1 MSAAEGTKRM
11 ADKSP
16 LVMARMAGVFYLMY
30 FAFAPAMFAGSKFV
44 VPGDAA
50 VTATNMLAH
59 ESLFRLGFA
68 GNMIALA
75 TYIAVTAL
83 FYELFK
89 PVNRTISLLA
99 AFFGLAGCV
108 IIAVSCVFYVAPFL
122 VLGGSSHYF
131 SAFTVEQSQ
140 ALALLFFKLYSQG
153 FGVSFVFFGFY
164 CVLIGYLIFRSNF
177 MPRILGIGM
186 VLAGLCWLTFLSPPL
201 VHYLSPYILVCGIG
215 EAALVV
221 CLLAV
226 GVNPERWHEQAGAAR
241 E

>member
-1 MSAAEGTKRM
+1 MNEAVMVGRIKET
-11 ADKSP
+11 SP
-16 LVMARMAGVFYLMY
+16 RFMARMAGVLYLMD

-99 AFFGLAGCV
+99 AFFGIAGCV

-122 VLGGSSHYF
+122 VLGGPSHYF
-131 SAFTVEQSQ
+131 SAFTVEQTQ

-164 CVLIGYLIFRSNF
+164 CLLIGYLIFGSRF
-177 MPRILGIGM
+177 MPDSWVWEWQSPDCVGSLFSHLRWCIICPLT
-186 VLAGLCWLTFLSPPL
+186 LCW
-201 VHYLSPYILVCGIG
+201 
-215 EAALVV
+215 AALGKEHWWYGSSWS
-221 CLLAV
+221 A
-226 GVNPERWHEQAGAAR
+226 
-241 E
+241 

>member
-1 MSAAEGTKRM
+1 
-11 ADKSP
+11 
-16 LVMARMAGVFYLMY
+16 MAGVFYLMD

-99 AFFGLAGCV
+99 AFFGLAGCL

-122 VLGGSSHYF
+122 VLGGSAHYF

-164 CVLIGYLIFRSNF
+164 CLLIGYLIFRSRF
-177 MPRILGIGM
+177 MPRFLGVGM
-186 VLAGLCWLTFLSPPL
+186 AIAGLGGLTFLAPPL
-201 VHYLSPYILVCGIG
+201 VHYLFPFIMLGGIG
-215 EAALVV
+215 EGALVV
-221 CLLAV
+221 WLLVV
-226 GVNPERWHEQAGAAR
+226 GVNPERWREQAGAAG
-241 E
+241 

>member
-1 MSAAEGTKRM
+1 MNEAVMVGRIKET
-11 ADKSP
+11 SP
-16 LVMARMAGVFYLMY
+16 RFMARMAGVLYLMD

-44 VPGDAA
+44 VPRDAA

-131 SAFTVEQSQ
+131 SAFSAEQSQ
-140 ALALLFFKLYSQG
+140 ALALLFFKLYRQG

-164 CVLIGYLIFRSNF
+164 CLLIGYLIFRSRF
-177 MPRILGIGM
+177 MPRFLGVGM
-186 VLAGLCWLTFLSPPL
+186 AIAGLCGLTFLLPPL
-201 VHYLSPYILVCGIG
+201 VGCSDRREFPARDCTVS
-215 EAALVV
+215 
-221 CLLAV
+221 V
-226 GVNPERWHEQAGAAR
+226 GFKII
-241 E
+241 

>member
-1 MSAAEGTKRM
+1 MNTAEMTKRM
-11 ADKSP
+11 AETSP
-16 LVMARMAGVFYLMY
+16 RFMARMAGIFYLMD

-59 ESLFRLGFA
+59 ESLFRLGFG

-83 FYELFK
+83 FYELFE

-122 VLGGSSHYF
+122 VLGGSSHYS
-131 SAFTVEQSQ
+131 SAFTVEQTQ

-164 CVLIGYLIFRSNF
+164 CLLIGYLIFRSGF
-177 MPRILGIGM
+177 MPRFLGVGM
-186 VLAGLCWLTFLSPPL
+186 GIAGLCGLTFLSPPL
-201 VHYLSPYILVCGIG
+201 VHYLSPYIMLGGIAEG
-215 EAALVV
+215 ALGVWRIV
-221 CLLAV
+221 V
-226 GVNPERWHEQAGAAR
+226 GVNTVRWNGQAS
-241 E
+241 

>member
-1 MSAAEGTKRM
+1 MNEAVMVGRIKET
-11 ADKSP
+11 SP
-16 LVMARMAGVFYLMY
+16 RFMARMAGVLYLMD

-50 VTATNMLAH
+50 VTATNML
-59 ESLFRLGFA
+59 
-68 GNMIALA
+68 ALA

-140 ALALLFFKLYSQG
+140 AQALLFFKLYSQG

-164 CVLIGYLIFRSNF
+164 CLLIGYLIFRSRF
-177 MPRILGIGM
+177 MPRFLGVGM
-186 VLAGLCWLTFLSPPL
+186 AIAGLCGLTFLSPPL
-201 VHYLSPYILVCGIG
+201 VHYLSPWYLST
-215 EAALVV
+215 
-221 CLLAV
+221 
-226 GVNPERWHEQAGAAR
+226 
-241 E
+241 

>member
-1 MSAAEGTKRM
+1 MNEAVMVGRIKET
-11 ADKSP
+11 SP
-16 LVMARMAGVFYLMY
+16 RFMARMAGVLYLMD

-108 IIAVSCVFYVAPFL
+108 IIAVSC
-122 VLGGSSHYF
+122 
-131 SAFTVEQSQ
+131 E

-164 CVLIGYLIFRSNF
+164 CLLIGYLIFRSRF
-177 MPRILGIGM
+177 MPRFLGVGM
-186 VLAGLCWLTFLSPPL
+186 AIAGLCGLTFLSPPL
-201 VHYLSPYILVCGIG
+201 VHYLSPYIMLGGIG
-215 EAALVV
+215 EGALVV
-221 CLLAV
+221 WLLVV
-226 GVNPERWHEQAGAAR
+226 GVNPERWKEQASAAG
-241 E
+241 